1 MPLLQEEERRAEN
14 PPAVPGDP
22 LLSRLLRARERIREQ
37 EADLT
42 AARREFRAALVAAHE
57 GGHSYTAIGRALGVT
72 RQRVA
77 EMIQEE
83 T

>member
-1 MPLLQEEERRAEN
+1 MPLPQEQLHRAEN
-14 PPAVPGDP
+14 PPVVADDP
-22 LLSRLLRARERIREQ
+22 LLTRLLQARERIRAE
-37 EADLT
+37 EADLA

-83 T
+83 A